1 MVSPA
6 AYSRIG
12 EVAKTLLWQLKD
24 SGEMKHEDLIAL
36 KDELDP
42 IIAKAFQEEDSIR
55 TKWKVWSVL
64 KFCLMLFPTADWM
77 SWEEGFYFEW
87 RSKETQ
93 WEN

>member
-55 TKWKVWSVL
+55 TK
-64 KFCLMLFPTADWM
+64 
-77 SWEEGFYFEW
+77 
-87 RSKETQ
+87 
-93 WEN
+93 